1 MSGRGWRAAGVTGGA
16 LALLTGCTLG
26 HSGVSAPTPAYSAPA
41 PPPVGSI
48 EHPRPVDCVD
58 GLTFGGDLPPSPP
71 ATSGPATP
79 LPPTKPH
86 PAGTTPGSNS
96 ATRTGTGPRTGPA
109 TATTTAPDT
118 GPGTPTGPGTTTAP
132 ATDTGAGTDTD
143 TSSGADT
150 GTGAPPGTVSGWAA
164 GGGPHGSP
172 SPTLP
177 KLPSGPRTD
186 VTVGPLTWKGLRA
199 LATADQRV
207 YGTHNSDGWHYR
219 IGPEVHAH
227 STVTVTVGVQQ
238 RARAGLEYGGGYG
251 TTPAPAVTFHSC
263 PTATTT
269 FPGGF
274 FIAGDGRACLPL
286 DVRVGNGP
294 PKRVVISFFNG
305 RCSA

>member
-1 MSGRGWRAAGVTGGA
+1 MTGGA

-26 HSGVSAPTPAYSAPA
+26 THSSVSATAPAYSAPA

-71 ATSGPATP
+71 ATSAPATTR
-79 LPPTKPH
+79 PPTPPGQTDK
-86 PAGTTPGSNS
+86 TPGSDTTS
-96 ATRTGTGPRTGPA
+96 GTGSTTGA
-109 TATTTAPDT
+109 
-118 GPGTPTGPGTTTAP
+118 
-132 ATDTGAGTDTD
+132 ATDTGSGT
-143 TSSGADT
+143 DT

-219 IGPEVHAH
+219 IGPDVHAH

-251 TTPAPAVTFHSC
+251 TTPAPAVTFNSC

-294 PKRVVISFFNG
+294 AKRVVISFFNG